1 MFLVTGGTGNVGRQ
15 VIAQLLAA
23 GTPVRALVRRADH
36 GLPAGVEAV
45 AGDLTE
51 PGTLPPA
58 LRGVRAA
65 FLFPVPGCGPAF
77 AAAARAAGV
86 ERIVLLSSGEVLDG
100 GAEQPHR
107 VAGFHAAIERAVE
120 NCGIAWTFL
129 RCGAFATN
137 TLQCAGMVRAGDPVA
152 LPYPQAQFAPVHE
165 ADIAA
170 VAVAALVG
178 GGHGG
183 ARYRL
188 TGPAALTQAEQ
199 VATIG
204 EVLGR
209 RLRVTAVPP
218 QLFRERLLQRGVPA
232 PVADGLVGMFAA
244 ATTRPAEVLP
254 TVQQVTGR
262 PALSYAEWVADHRRD
277 FG

>member
-1 MFLVTGGTGNVGRQ
+1 MYLVSGATGNVGRQ
-15 VIAQLLAA
+15 VVTQLLAA
-23 GTPVRALVRRADH
+23 GTPVRGLVRRADV

-45 AGDLTE
+45 VGDLTA
-51 PGTLPPA
+51 PDTLPAA
-58 LRGVRAA
+58 LAGVRAA

-86 ERIVLLSSGEVLDG
+86 ARIVLLSSGEVLDG
-100 GAEQPHR
+100 GAAQPHG
-107 VAGFHAAIERAVE
+107 VAGFHAEIERAVAG
-120 NCGIAWTFL
+120 CGVGWTFL

-137 TLQCAGMVRAGDPVA
+137 TLQWAGMIRAGDTVG
-152 LPYPQAQFAPVHE
+152 LPFPQAQFAPVHE
-165 ADIAA
+165 ADVAA
-170 VAVAALVG
+170 VAVAALIG
-178 GGHGG
+178 EGHAG

-204 EVLGR
+204 AVLGR
-209 RLRVTAVPP
+209 RLRVAEVPAE
-218 QLFRERLLQRGVPA
+218 LFRERLLQRGVPA
-232 PVADGLVGMFAA
+232 AVADGLVGMFAA

-254 TVQQVTGR
+254 TVQEVTGH
-262 PALSYAEWVADHRRD
+262 PARSYAAWVADHRRD